1 MLGVITRLLMEKIT
15 IPRYRVISVCF
26 LVMVAMTGLQIG
38 CIVEIQRMKASF
50 TSGNLVLLMF
60 VDIFSLM
67 TLFFTLCFHGGE
79 IYLFRR
85 NLHWQI
91 NRKSF
96 QRGEHRIG
104 EAQDVS
110 LNLQKLERAYLR

>member
-1 MLGVITRLLMEKIT
+1 MEKTT
-15 IPRYRVISVCF
+15 IPRYRVIWVCF
-26 LVMVAMTGLQIG
+26 LVMIAMTGLQIG

-50 TSGNLVLLMF
+50 TPGKFVLLMF
-60 VDIFSLM
+60 VDILSLM
-67 TLFFTLCFHGGE
+67 TLFFSLCFHGGE

-85 NLHWQI
+85 NIHWQI
-91 NRKSF
+91 NRESF
-96 QRGEHRIG
+96 QRGGHRIG

>member
-1 MLGVITRLLMEKIT
+1 MLGVITRLSMEKIT

-67 TLFFTLCFHGGE
+67 TLIFTLCFHGGE

-96 QRGEHRIG
+96 QRGHRIG
-104 EAQDVS
+104 EAQDAS